1 MRKMSTLTKN
11 CDVVDDI
18 VDNVGVCG
26 AERVEKSTEQLF
38 TNPSKAAIKRLLW
51 PEYYY

>member
-1 MRKMSTLTKN
+1 MTKN

-26 AERVEKSTEQLF
+26 AERVEYRAAVYKSF
-38 TNPSKAAIKRLLW
+38 KGRDKKAVVARVLLLGRR
-51 PEYYY
+51 